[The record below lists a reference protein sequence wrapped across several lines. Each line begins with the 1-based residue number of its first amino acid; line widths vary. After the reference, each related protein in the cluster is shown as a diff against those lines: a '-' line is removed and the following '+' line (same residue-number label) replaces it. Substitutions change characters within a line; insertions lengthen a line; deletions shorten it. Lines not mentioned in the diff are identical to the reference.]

1 MAFARHHRIEGF
13 QRARRLG
20 VGGLATDLWLT
31 ADGTAVCDQDG
42 RTGGR
47 LVRRPIARSDRAGLP
62 AGIPSLDELYGACG
76 TGFDLAVDIRAA
88 GAAAAAV
95 GVARSADPGAPKR
108 LWLVHGELPVLSG
121 WREEFPD
128 VRLVYRTTLRHA
140 DGGLERRVARLPA
153 AGIDGVAL
161 HATEWTGGHV
171 ALVHRFDRLALA
183 WDAQH
188 QRVIRD
194 LARMGVDAV
203 TGDHPDRLVAA
214 LGG

>member
-1 MAFARHHRIEGF
+1 M
-13 QRARRLG
+13 
-20 VGGLATDLWLT
+20 T
-31 ADGTAVCDQDG
+31 ADGTAVCDHDG

-95 GVARSADPGAPKR
+95 AVARAADPGAPKR
-108 LWLVHGELPVLSG
+108 LWLVHGDVGVLCG

-128 VRLVYRTTLRHA
+128 VRLVNRASLRHVA
-140 DGGLERRVARLPA
+140 GGLEKRVAGLSA
-153 AGIDGVAL
+153 AGIDALAL

-171 ALVHRFDRLALA
+171 ALAHRFARLTLA

-188 QRVIRD
+188 ERVIRD
-194 LARMGVDAV
+194 LAAMHLDGVC
-203 TGDHPDRLVAA
+203 GDHPDRLAAA